1 MTLKKRPT
9 NDPPQHTNTHTHTHT
24 HTHFCGEWENWF
36 TKNQYI
42 GGIVHKRRGRGAW
55 AVCKFNEG
63 KKEGD

>member
-9 NDPPQHTNTHTHTHT
+9 NDPPQHTHIHT
-24 HTHFCGEWENWF
+24 HTHFSGEWENWF

-42 GGIVHKRRGRGAW
+42 EGIVHKRRGRGAW
-55 AVCKFNEG
+55 AVCKINEG